1 MNEEIEFCLDEAKE
15 QMEKAISHLEAELT
29 KVRAGKANPAILEGI
44 YVDYYGSRTPLS
56 QVSNV
61 NTQDARTLIV
71 QPWEKSMLD
80 PIAKA
85 IQESNL
91 GLNPQ
96 NDGVLVRINIP
107 ALTEERRKDL
117 VKKAK
122 AEAEHCKVT
131 LRTLRRDANEIIK
144 KLQKDGLPA
153 DEAKEGETRVQL
165 LTDSYSVKC
174 DKHLEVKEKEIMT
187 V

>member
-1 MNEEIEFCLDEAKE
+1 MNEEIEFLLDESKE
-15 QMEKAISHLEAELT
+15 QMENAISHLEAGLT
-29 KVRAGKANPAILEGI
+29 KIRAGKATPSMLEGVM
-44 YVDYYGSRTPLS
+44 VDYYGTRSPIS
-56 QVSNV
+56 QVANV
-61 NTQDARTLIV
+61 NTQDARTLVI

-80 PIAKA
+80 NISKA
-85 IQESNL
+85 IIDANL

-96 NDGVLVRINIP
+96 NDGTLIRINVP

-117 VKKAK
+117 VKKTK

-131 LRTLRRDANEIIK
+131 LRNVRKEANDTLK
-144 KLQKDGLPA
+144 KLQKNGMPE
-153 DEAKEGETRVQL
+153 DEVKEGEAKVQA
-165 LTDSYSVKC
+165 LTDTYTAKC